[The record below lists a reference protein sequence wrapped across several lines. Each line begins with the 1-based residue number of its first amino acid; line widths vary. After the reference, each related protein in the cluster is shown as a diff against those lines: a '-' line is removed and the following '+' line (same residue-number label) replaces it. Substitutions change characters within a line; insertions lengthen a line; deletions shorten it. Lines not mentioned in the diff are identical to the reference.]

1 MPVIERTILFRSCL
15 LVRLVGCVLSIFYIH
30 FFYPLSFSNFLG
42 EFAPACSVVL
52 AGRN

>member
-1 MPVIERTILFRSCL
+1 MPMIERAILLRSCL
-15 LVRLVGCVLSIFYIH
+15 WVRLVGCVLSVIFI

-52 AGRN
+52 AEGIK